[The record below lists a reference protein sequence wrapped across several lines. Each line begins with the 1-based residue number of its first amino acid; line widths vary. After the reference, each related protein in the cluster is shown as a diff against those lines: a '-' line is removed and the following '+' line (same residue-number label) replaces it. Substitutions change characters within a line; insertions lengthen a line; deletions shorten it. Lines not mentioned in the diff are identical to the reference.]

1 MTDKHAAFEE
11 VDGEH
16 MSGENAATP
25 ETELPYAIRLS
36 NYLRKYVDV
45 VGRFGSWMV
54 VPLVLITVF
63 DLGTRKTGKLQIWL
77 VENVSPYF
85 GSTML
90 QELEWHSHTVL
101 FALVLGYGYIW
112 NTHVRVDL
120 VREHLSF
127 RRKAW
132 VEFLGL
138 SIFLIPFTSVVVYFA
153 IEFAQDSYAIGEI
166 SASLVGLSHR
176 WIIKTVLVIG
186 LVTALIAG
194 IAVWLQVAI
203 VLFGPQGIRFPLSTI
218 EWPEETG
225 KFIEGKKRLELDEVE
240 DPLEARIRREAE
252 ARARR
257 NAKAT

>member
-1 MTDKHAAFEE
+1 MTEKHIAFEE
-11 VDGEH
+11 IDEH
-16 MSGENAATP
+16 MSGEGWADTP
-25 ETELPYAIRLS
+25 ESELPYAIRLS
-36 NYLRKYVDV
+36 NVLRKFVDAM
-45 VGRFGSWMV
+45 GRFGSWMAL
-54 VPLVLITVF
+54 PLILITVF
-63 DLGTRKTGKLQIWL
+63 DLATRKTGKLQIWL
-77 VENVSPYF
+77 VENVSEYF

-120 VREHLSF
+120 VRERLSF

-132 VEFLGL
+132 IEFLGL
-138 SIFLIPFTSVVVYFA
+138 TIFLIPFTTVVCYFA
-153 IEFAQDSYAIGEI
+153 IEFARDSYAIDEI

-176 WIIKTVLVIG
+176 WIIKTVLVVG

-203 VLFGPQGIRFPLSTI
+203 VLFGPRDIRFPLSTI

-225 KFIEGKKRLELDEVE
+225 KFIEGKKRLDLDEVE
-240 DPLEARIRREAE
+240 DPLEARIRAEAE
-252 ARARR
+252 KRAQRDGQ
-257 NAKAT
+257 AT